1 MKELS
6 YYLPTRIFFG
16 CGAINKLK
24 EVRLP
29 GKKALVVISSGT
41 SMRKFG
47 YLDKLTKILDDIKID
62 YVIYDKIVANP
73 IIDHVMEGSKI
84 AKDNGC
90 EMVIALGGGS
100 TIDCSKAIAIMAN
113 NEGDY
118 WDYISGGTGKGQA
131 IPNDPLPVIA
141 ITTTAGTG
149 TEADPWMVITNGE
162 EKIGSGND
170 KTFPTISIVD
180 PELMTSVPKNM
191 TAYQGFDALF
201 HSAEGYIATVAN
213 PVSEA
218 LSIKAIELIGKWL
231 PVAIKEPENLEA
243 RGFVAYANTI
253 AGMVETFSFCTSE
266 HSMAH
271 AISGIYPNVPHGA
284 ALISLCV
291 PYFSFFVDACGD
303 KLGDMSKALGADVRG
318 MSKKEAGE
326 AFVKKLQE
334 LKEAC
339 GVGDIGL
346 KQFGVDPNKAEYIAQ
361 NSIDTMGGLYG
372 VDPKEVTLKDAT
384 EIIKKAM

>member
-1 MKELS
+1 MKELT

-24 EVRLP
+24 EVKLP
-29 GKKALVVISSGT
+29 GKKALLVISSGT

-47 YLDKLTKILDDIKID
+47 YLDKLTKILDEINVE
-62 YVIYDKIVANP
+62 YVIYDKVIANP
-73 IIDHVMEGSKI
+73 IIDHVMEGAKI
-84 AKDNGC
+84 AKDNNC

-100 TIDCSKAIAIMAN
+100 TIDCAKAMAVMTN
-113 NEGDY
+113 NPGDY
-118 WDYISGGTGKGQA
+118 WDYINGGTGKGMA
-131 IPNDPLPVIA
+131 IPNPALPIIA

-149 TEADPWMVITNGE
+149 TEADPWTVVTKNE
-162 EKIGSGND
+162 EKIGFGYD
-170 KTFPTISIVD
+170 GTFPTISVVD

-201 HSAEGYIATVAN
+201 HSAEGYIASCAN

-231 PVAIKEPENLEA
+231 PVAIKEPDNIEA
-243 RGFVAYANTI
+243 RGNVAYANSI
-253 AGMVETFSFCTSE
+253 AGMVETFSCCTSE

-271 AISGIYPNVPHGA
+271 AISGVYPNVPHGA
-284 ALISLCV
+284 ALISICIS
-291 PYFSFFVDACGD
+291 YFSFFVDGCPE
-303 KLGDMSKALGADVRG
+303 KLGDMARALGADISG
-318 MSKKEAGE
+318 MSKKEAAE

-339 GVGDIGL
+339 GVGTIGL
-346 KQFGVDPNKAEYIAQ
+346 KEFGVDPNKAEYIAQ
-361 NSIDTMGGLYG
+361 NSIDTMGGLYAL
-372 VDPKEVTLKDAT
+372 DCKIVTLADAT
-384 EIIKKAM
+384 DIIAKSM